1 MIRKRMSL
9 ERQITLGLIIY
20 SVLLS
25 VAVFAHGLL
34 VNERAERLIWEAMLD
49 VEMENFVARQV
60 QDPGHRWINDGKLN
74 FYSDDSTGNTVPT
87 AVSGLGAGLHD
98 NIFFDDNEWVV
109 QIKERAGVHY
119 VLALD
124 IDGFED
130 LEWQLVKPVIASSV
144 VMVLILAGLTY
155 VGARLLSGP
164 LRRVA
169 RSISELEP
177 KRRGQQVEVD
187 RRSSAELHV
196 IADSLN
202 DYLSRNDQFVEREQ
216 TFINTTSHELR
227 TPIAVIKGA
236 AEIAL
241 ADENLSATSRLQLMR
256 IDSTTR
262 DVEQLVTLLLILAK
276 APERVHSTSERFN
289 LDELLPAVVE
299 DHRHLCVEK
308 ELELSLSDLP
318 KCSVVGP
325 EMVVRASI
333 GNLVRNAIENS
344 NRGVVR
350 ISLDTSAVVRIE
362 DPGHGMTPEEISAIY
377 ARVARGLSSKGGGI
391 GLALIGRLCKHLG
404 WKLSF
409 DRVEDRGTVAILDL
423 SSMQKS

>member
-1 MIRKRMSL
+1 MSL

-60 QDPGHRWINDGKLN
+60 QDPGHRWINNGKLN
-74 FYSDDSTGNTVPT
+74 FYSDDSTGNTVP
-87 AVSGLGAGLHD
+87 APVSSLGAGLHD
-98 NIFFDDNEWVV
+98 NIFFDNNEWVV
-109 QIKERAGVHY
+109 QIKERAGINY

-144 VMVLILAGLTY
+144 VMVLILAILTY

-169 RSISELEP
+169 RSIAELEP
-177 KRRGQQVEVD
+177 ERRGQQVEVD
-187 RRSSAELHV
+187 RRSSAELQV

-241 ADENLSATSRLQLMR
+241 ADENLSATSKLQLMR

-308 ELELSLSDLP
+308 DLELSLSDLP
-318 KCSVVGP
+318 RCSVVGP

-377 ARVARGLSSKGGGI
+377 ARVARGLASNGGGI

-409 DRVEDRGTVAILDL
+409 DRAEDRGTVAILDL
-423 SSMQKS
+423 SSMQK